1 MKEKIE
7 VLMKTLGNAIP
18 GATVEYKHA
27 EGRHTIYLGF
37 PNGTHRLDFP
47 EEVVAS
53 KDAGHLKRICKQVVA
68 HIHHSSDGKAKHLL
82 VKGDG
87 IHEEF

>member
-7 VLMKTLGNAIP
+7 VLMRTLGNAFQ
-18 GATVEYKHA
+18 GATLDYKHA
-27 EGRHTIYLGF
+27 EGRHTIYLGL

-53 KDAGHLKRICKQVVA
+53 KDAGHLKRMSKRVVA
-68 HIHHSSDGKAKHLL
+68 HLQHSPDGMTKHLL

>member
-7 VLMKTLGNAIP
+7 VLLRTLGNAFH
-18 GATVEYKHA
+18 GATLDYKNA
-27 EGRHTIYLGF
+27 EGRHTIYLGL
-37 PNGTHRLDFP
+37 PKGTHRLDFS
-47 EEVVAS
+47 EEVVVG
-53 KDAGHLKRICKQVVA
+53 KDTGHLKRMCKQVVA
-68 HIHHSSDGKAKHLL
+68 HLRHGPVGKTKHLL